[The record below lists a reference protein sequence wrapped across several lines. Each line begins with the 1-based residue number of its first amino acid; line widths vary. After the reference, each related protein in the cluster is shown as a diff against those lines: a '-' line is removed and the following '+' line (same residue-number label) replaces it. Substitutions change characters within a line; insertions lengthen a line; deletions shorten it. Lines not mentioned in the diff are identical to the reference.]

1 MTANNHGQRR
11 GRRMDGSHD
20 RVQADADVVIIGAGV
35 LGCAIASRLAQSRL
49 RVHVLESA
57 DDVAEGA
64 SKGNAGITS
73 SYYAP
78 PGTLECELVAESNG
92 SWEDLCERLGVP
104 YRRIGALTVALD
116 EAGLA
121 ALDDLEAQVRAAGTK
136 VERLT
141 GDAAR
146 LQEPLLTEACV
157 GALYYPDEGIVDP
170 MRLTWA
176 YAELAAI
183 NGAAFHF
190 GSPVIGFDTG
200 PDGRLRRAL
209 TPHGAYTARYFV
221 NAAGIGSGRVSE
233 LAGGEPVAM
242 WPRKGQ
248 YWILD
253 REFGQQMSRI
263 VLPVPMPHSRG
274 VEVAPTTNGSVLLG
288 PDAVDGTDPADTSTD
303 LAGLREVFERTRQL
317 VPSVSL
323 DMAIKTYA
331 ANRPAAEEPVRL
343 RMDRVVANL
352 VHAGNRSTGVSTSP
366 AFARRVADLL
376 AEAGLDT
383 SVRRTAI
390 TRLPAVRRLLLE
402 RAPETWPQDD
412 VTTQTVVCVCEQ
424 VTVSEITH
432 ALTSAVPARSVEG
445 VRKRCRATGGRC
457 QGSVCL
463 AGVILLCAAVGQVE
477 PGEVRIGP
485 FGGRVGIAD

>member
-1 MTANNHGQRR
+1 MNSSL
-11 GRRMDGSHD
+11 D
-20 RVQADADVVIIGAGV
+20 ADADVVVIGAGV
-35 LGCAIASRLAQSRL
+35 LGCAIASRLAQGSL
-49 RVHVLESA
+49 RVRVLESS
-57 DDVAEGA
+57 DDIAEGA

-92 SWEDLCERLGVP
+92 RWEDISERLGVP
-104 YRRIGALTVALD
+104 YRRIGALTAAVD
-116 EAGLA
+116 DAGLA
-121 ALDDLEAQVRAAGTK
+121 ALDDLEAQVRSAGTK

-146 LQEPLLTEACV
+146 LHEPLLTPACV

-176 YAELAAI
+176 YAELAAL
-183 NGAAFHF
+183 NGASFHF
-190 GSPVIGFDTG
+190 ETPVIGFETG
-200 PDGRLRRAL
+200 PDGRLGRAV
-209 TPHGAYTARYFV
+209 TPRGPFAARYFV
-221 NAAGIGSGRVSE
+221 NAAGLGSGQVSE
-233 LAGGEPVAM
+233 LAGGETIRM

-253 REFGQQMSRI
+253 REFGQQLSRI

-274 VEVAPTTNGSVLLG
+274 IEVAPTTNGSVLLG
-288 PDAVDGTDPADTSTD
+288 PDATDGTDPVDTSTD
-303 LAGLREVFERTRQL
+303 AAALREVLARTRQL

-323 DMAIKTYA
+323 DVAIKSYA
-331 ANRPAAEEPVRL
+331 ANRPAADEPVRL
-343 RMDRVVANL
+343 RMDRAVANL
-352 VHAGNRSTGVSTSP
+352 VQAGNRSTGVSTSP

-376 AEAGLDT
+376 AQSGLDT
-383 SVRRTAI
+383 SVRPAAVR
-390 TRLPAVRRLLLE
+390 RLPAVRRLLLDP
-402 RAPETWPQDD
+402 APETRPSAD
-412 VTTQTVVCVCEQ
+412 VTEQTVVCVCEQ

-432 ALTSAVPARSVEG
+432 ALTAAVPARSVEG

-463 AGVILLCAAVGQVE
+463 AGVIMLCAAVGGVP
-477 PGEVRIGP
+477 PGDVRIGP
-485 FGGRVGIAD
+485 FGGRVGIVG